1 MVGELDGASGATLDG
16 SGIGVIGI
24 GVIGAGVIG
33 TGVIGADVVG
43 AEVGG
48 APAGYGAGVIDG
60 FSPGGVMDGA
70 SGVPPPIGDTV
81 VPIGSVEE
89 LSGWVAF
96 PLRFVPRIEVLNI
109 NNAIG
114 NVEIFMRYSTVFNP
128 MIQQPSFLDSAL
140 RLFTL
145 ISLCCERM
153 GS

>member
-1 MVGELDGASGATLDG
+1 MSWRSHPYFSVGVPAGVFGVVGELDGASGATLDG

-33 TGVIGADVVG
+33 TGVIGAEVVG

-48 APAGYGAGVIDG
+48 APAGYGAGVTN
-60 FSPGGVMDGA
+60 GV
-70 SGVPPPIGDTV
+70 VPPPVGDAV
-81 VPIGSVEE
+81 VPIGFVEG

-109 NNAIG
+109 KDAIR
-114 NVEIFMRYSTVFNP
+114 NVEIFMRYPTIFNP

-145 ISLCCERM
+145 
-153 GS
+153 